1 MQNSLVAV
9 FGMKGHGKTTYMIRE
24 TEAARR
30 LIVIDP
36 LHQFRS
42 GLIFRQASD
51 LLAYFRDR
59 NPETFR
65 CICRFEDA
73 ADGWTETE
81 AALEFAYE
89 LGNVTVA
96 IDEVDKICS
105 ASAISPAL
113 SRIINYGRHKDIDL
127 VTCARRPARVN
138 RDLTSNADSIVSFKV
153 QEPNDLKYLQEFGFS
168 DSVLKGLAK
177 YEYVSNQ

>member
-42 GLIFRQASD
+42 GLIFRGASE
-51 LLAYFRDR
+51 LLQYFNDR
-59 NPETFR
+59 NPDTFR

-73 ADGWTETE
+73 GEGWKETE
-81 AALEFAYE
+81 AALEFVYE
-89 LGNVTVA
+89 LGNVTLA

-105 ASAISPAL
+105 ASVISPAL
-113 SRIINYGRHKDIDL
+113 ARIINYGRHKGIDL
-127 VTCARRPARVN
+127 ITCARRPARVN
-138 RDLTSNADSIVSFKV
+138 RDLTSNADAVICFRV
-153 QEPNDLKYLQEFGFS
+153 QEPNDLKYLSEFGFT
-168 DSVLKGLAK
+168 DSVLKSLPK
-177 YEYVSNQ
+177 YEFVSNA